1 MVYLLKGYNLQY
13 ILNYKMLCEGLNM
26 VMLYQGDIVI
36 DKMVYY
42 YAYMVLIQHVKQII
56 QES

>member
-1 MVYLLKGYNLQY
+1 
-13 ILNYKMLCEGLNM
+13 MLCEGLNV

-42 YAYMVLIQHVKQII
+42 YAYIVLI
-56 QES
+56 

>member
-1 MVYLLKGYNLQY
+1 MIYLLKGLNLQY
-13 ILNYKMLCEGLNM
+13 ILNYKILCEGLNI

-42 YAYMVLIQHVKQII
+42 CAYMVLI
-56 QES
+56 